1 MKIRK
6 TLTVNAPPDAVW
18 DILGPNYVR
27 AGDWASSVYVSG
39 ARPGT
44 PKIAGAPA
52 AGRTCET
59 SLGPFTETIEAYDE
73 ERRHVAYSATG
84 DKMPGF
90 MKGLRNAWTVRPK
103 GGVSEVEMELNADI
117 AFPFNVL
124 MGPMMRLQFGK
135 VSARDDVAQFAEQL
149 GEVVDLVDVAAII
162 DQRFDLFQLIVHRL
176 YQFSLIDA

>member
-6 TLTVNAPPDAVW
+6 ILTVNAPPDAVW
-18 DILGPNYVR
+18 EILGPNYVR

-44 PKIAGAPA
+44 PKVAGAPA

-59 SLGPFTETIEAYDE
+59 SLGPFSETIEAYDE
-73 ERRHVAYSATG
+73 ERRHVEYSATG

-124 MGPMMRLQFGK
+124 MSPMMRLQFGK
-135 VSARDDVAQFAEQL
+135 VLREATEELKHYAETGKPHPRKLKADSSKKAIAART
-149 GEVVDLVDVAAII
+149 AA
-162 DQRFDLFQLIVHRL
+162 
-176 YQFSLIDA
+176 A

>member
-1 MKIRK
+1 MKIKK

-73 ERRHVAYSATG
+73 ARRHVAYSATG
-84 DKMPGF
+84 DKMPSF

-117 AFPFNVL
+117 AFPFNIL
-124 MGPMMRLQFGK
+124 MAPMMKMQFGK
-135 VSARDDVAQFAEQL
+135 VLREATEELKHYAETGKPHPRKL
-149 GEVVDLVDVAAII
+149 KADSSKKAVAA
-162 DQRFDLFQLIVHRL
+162 R
-176 YQFSLIDA
+176 AATA